1 MGGGGCAAL
10 LVAWPTAEMSFMDP
24 GTGVNVVHGAELAK
38 LPAEERAGRRQTLL
52 AQWELDTLPYG
63 AAGRHLVHDAIDPA
77 RTRDVVLRFLAPAR
91 TRTPLRADR
100 PAAPP
105 VP

>member
-63 AAGRHLVHDAIDPA
+63 AAGRHLVHHVIDPA
-77 RTRDVVLRFLAPAR
+77 DTRDVVIPFPQHPPTPTAIRPPPLA
-91 TRTPLRADR
+91 R
-100 PAAPP
+100 PP
-105 VP
+105 